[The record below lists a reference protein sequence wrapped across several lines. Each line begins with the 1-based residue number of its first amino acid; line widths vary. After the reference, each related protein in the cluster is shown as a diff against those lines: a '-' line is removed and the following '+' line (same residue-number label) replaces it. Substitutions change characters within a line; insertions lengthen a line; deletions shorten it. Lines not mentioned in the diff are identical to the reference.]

1 MLIEV
6 FKEAWIALGRNR
18 VRSLLTMTGI
28 SWGIVAVTLLLS
40 YGSGFRSVLMYTF
53 EVFGKGA
60 VICWPGTTSE
70 QAGGERAGKAIR
82 FEQEDADWVKAQS
95 PLVKRVT
102 LETVK
107 FRGISHD
114 ERLSDTAIRG
124 VYPEYGE
131 MRNEVP
137 SEGRWIT
144 ADDVAERRRVVFL
157 GARLK
162 KKLFSGTPAVGET
175 VRINGVRFTVIG
187 TMDVKFSDSNYF
199 TSDDES
205 AFIPYPS
212 AADIW
217 DARYASVMIFEP
229 VAPEFEA
236 PAMQQFRDAIAN
248 RQHFS
253 AKDKRA
259 ITMFGRQEFKPI
271 YDGITL
277 GIEGLLFLIGSMTL
291 AIGGVGVMNIM
302 LVSVDE
308 RVREIGLR
316 RALGARKAHIRWQ
329 FLLEAL
335 VLTLA
340 AGAIGMLLSAALT
353 SAIGTLPFLGPA
365 YEDESGKVDIHLTL
379 SVTTMVLSSL
389 ILIVVGVISGWMP
402 AMQAAKLDPVEALRY
417 E

>member
-1 MLIEV
+1 MLTEI
-6 FKEAWIALGRNR
+6 FKEAWAALGRNR

-60 VICWPGTTSE
+60 VVCWPGTTSE
-70 QAGGERAGKAIR
+70 QAGGERAGKAVR

-102 LETVK
+102 RETVRWK
-107 FRGISHD
+107 GITHD

-131 MRNEVP
+131 MRNEIP
-137 SEGRWIT
+137 MEGRWISPE
-144 ADDVAERRRVVFL
+144 DIAERRRVAVL
-157 GARLK
+157 G
-162 KKLFSGTPAVGET
+162 S
-175 VRINGVRFTVIG
+175 
-187 TMDVKFSDSNYF
+187 MDTKFSDSNYF

-205 AFIPYPS
+205 VFIPYTT
-212 AADIW
+212 AGDLW
-217 DARYASVMIFEP
+217 DARYASVMLFEP
-229 VAPEFEA
+229 VAPNFEA
-236 PAMQQFRDAIAN
+236 DAMQQFRAAIAN

-253 AKDKRA
+253 PNDKRA
-259 ITMFGRQEFKPI
+259 IIMFGREEFKPI
-271 YDGITL
+271 YEGITL
-277 GIEGLLFLIGSMTL
+277 GIEALLFFVGALTL
-291 AIGGVGVMNIM
+291 GIGGVGVMNIM
-302 LVSVDE
+302 LVSVEE

-316 RALGARKAHIRWQ
+316 RALGAKKSHIRWQ

-335 VLTLA
+335 VMTLA
-340 AGAIGMLLSAALT
+340 AGVIGMLLSAAIT
-353 SAIGTLPFLGPA
+353 AAIGTLPFLGPA
-365 YEDESGKVDIHLTL
+365 YEDDSGKVDIHLQL
-379 SVTTMVLSSL
+379 SFITMMLSTE
-389 ILIVVGVISGWMP
+389 ILIIVGVISGWFP

>member
-1 MLIEV
+1 MLFEI
-6 FKEAWIALGRNR
+6 FREAWAALGRNP

-40 YGSGFRSVLMYTF
+40 YGAGFRGVLMYTF

-60 VICWPGTTSE
+60 VVCWPGTTSE
-70 QAGGERAGKAIR
+70 QAGGERAGKAVH

-95 PLVKRVT
+95 PLIRRVT
-102 LETVK
+102 RESVE

-137 SEGRWIT
+137 IEGRWISPE
-144 ADDVAERRRVVFL
+144 DIVERRRVAFL
-157 GARLK
+157 GASLR
-162 KKLFSGTPAVGET
+162 KKLFSGTPAIGET
-175 VRINGVRFTVIG
+175 VRINGVKFAVIG
-187 TMDVKFSDSNYF
+187 SMATKFSDSNYF
-199 TSDDES
+199 TSDDDS
-205 AFIPYPS
+205 AFIPYT
-212 AADIW
+212 AAGDMW
-217 DARYASVMIFEP
+217 DARYSSVMLFEP
-229 VAPEFEA
+229 IAPNFEIG
-236 PAMQQFRDAIAN
+236 AMQQFRAAIAA
-248 RQHFS
+248 RQRFS
-253 AKDKRA
+253 ASDKRA

-271 YDGITL
+271 YEGITL
-277 GIEGLLFLIGSMTL
+277 GIEALLFFVGALTL
-291 AIGGVGVMNIM
+291 GIGGVGVMNIM
-302 LVSVDE
+302 LVSVEE

-316 RALGARKAHIRWQ
+316 RALGAKKSHIRWQ

-335 VLTLA
+335 VMTLA
-340 AGAIGMLLSAALT
+340 AGATGMLLSAAIT

-365 YEDESGKVDIHLTL
+365 YEDDSGKVDIHL
-379 SVTTMVLSSL
+379 VLSTVTMLLSTG
-389 ILIVVGVISGWMP
+389 ILIVVGVVSGWLP

>member
-1 MLIEV
+1 MFLEI
-6 FKEAWIALGRNR
+6 FREAWAALGRNP

-40 YGSGFRSVLMYTF
+40 YGSGFRNVLMYTF

-60 VICWPGTTSE
+60 VVCWPGTTSE
-70 QAGGERAGKAIR
+70 QAGGERAGKAVR
-82 FEQEDADWVKAQS
+82 FEQEDADWIKAQS

-107 FRGISHD
+107 FKGISHE

-137 SEGRWIT
+137 MEGRWISQE
-144 ADDVAERRRVVFL
+144 DIAERRRVAFL
-157 GARLK
+157 GAILC
-162 KKLFSGTPAVGET
+162 KKLFSGTPAIGEA
-175 VRINGVRFTVIG
+175 VRIDGVKFIVVG
-187 TMDVKFSDSNYF
+187 SMDTKFSDSNYF

-205 AFIPYPS
+205 VFIPYT
-212 AADIW
+212 AASDMW
-217 DARYASVMIFEP
+217 DARYASVMLFEP
-229 VAPEFEA
+229 VAPNFEA
-236 PAMQQFRDAIAN
+236 DAMQQVRTAVAG
-248 RQHFS
+248 RQRFS
-253 AKDKRA
+253 AGDKRA
-259 ITMFGRQEFKPI
+259 IQMFGRQEFKPI

-277 GIEGLLFLIGSMTL
+277 GIQALLFFVGALTL
-291 AIGGVGVMNIM
+291 GIGGIGVMNIM
-302 LVSVDE
+302 LVSVEE

-316 RALGARKAHIRWQ
+316 RALGAKKSHIRGQ

-335 VLTLA
+335 VMTLA
-340 AGAIGMLLSAALT
+340 AGVIGMLLSAVITA
-353 SAIGTLPFLGPA
+353 AVGTLPFLGPA
-365 YEDESGKVDIHLTL
+365 YEDDSGKVDIHLTL
-379 SVTTMVLSSL
+379 SLVTMMLSTG
-389 ILIVVGVISGWMP
+389 ILIVVGVVSGWLP